1 MPYLHNRGKY
11 SVESIY
17 YPSWKYLC
25 TIVSFSEACFLIEIL
40 QRIKISPFKLKMI
53 FYENDTLPIRNP
65 IYSRYS
71 GQKIDAIIIDDTK
84 SKRRS
89 GGRPSI
95 KGVLGLN
102 LESGKEYLLYLGL
115 SESWSGVL
123 SYLRENYSIS
133 DEAYAICDGDEKL
146 QLHLKKDGYKIQ
158 QCTNHFVK
166 TSMYYLWKEH
176 YPKRDR
182 TRIKKDISR
191 IISTLKNS
199 VKKHRIDRDFKRLE
213 WRIDQTKEELLA
225 IANELLL
232 ATNKDSNVAKFILRT
247 YDKVTLF
254 AELATR
260 DITIPDN
267 NNHIE
272 NLMGIVGQK
281 VKKNHQ
287 SWVDDNLN
295 RMLKIIWYIIS

>member
-1 MPYLHNRGKY
+1 VPYLHNRGKY
-11 SVESIY
+11 SDDSIY

-40 QRIKISPFKLKMI
+40 QGIKLSSFKLKTI

-71 GQKIDAIIIDDTK
+71 DQKIDAIIIDDTK

-95 KGVLGLN
+95 KGVLGIN
-102 LESGKEYLLYLGL
+102 LESREEYVLFLGL
-115 SESWSGVL
+115 FESWSGVL
-123 SYLRENYSIS
+123 SYLRKNYSIA
-133 DEAYAICDGDEKL
+133 DEIYAICDGDYQL
-146 QLHLKKDGYKIQ
+146 QSHLKKDGYKIQ

-166 TSMYYLWKEH
+166 TSMYYLWSEQ

-182 TRIKKDISR
+182 KRIKKEISR

-199 VKKHRIDRDFKRLE
+199 VKKHTEDRDFKRLE
-213 WRIDQTKEELLA
+213 WRINKTKDDLLA
-225 IANELLL
+225 IANEVL
-232 ATNKDSNVAKFILRT
+232 ATNKDSNAAKFILRT
-247 YDKVTLF
+247 YEKVTLF

-260 DITIPDN
+260 DIKIHDN

-281 VKKNHQ
+281 VKKNRQ
-287 SWVDDNLN
+287 SWVDNNLN
-295 RMLKIIWYIIS
+295 IMLKMIWHIIS

>member
-11 SVESIY
+11 SDDSIY

-40 QRIKISPFKLKMI
+40 QGTKVSSFKLKTI
-53 FYENDTLPIRNP
+53 FYENNTLPIRNP

-71 GQKIDAIIIDDTK
+71 DQRIDAIIIDDTK

-95 KGVLGLN
+95 KGVLGIN
-102 LESGKEYLLYLGL
+102 LESGEEYLLFLGL
-115 SESWSGVL
+115 FESWSGVL
-123 SYLRENYSIS
+123 SYLRENYSIA
-133 DEAYAICDGDEKL
+133 EEVYAICDGDYQL
-146 QLHLKKDGYKIQ
+146 QSHLEKDGYNIQ

-166 TSMYYLWKEH
+166 TSMYYLWREQ

-199 VKKHRIDRDFKRLE
+199 VKKHREDRDFKRLE
-213 WRIDQTKEELLA
+213 WRINKTKEELLA
-225 IANELLL
+225 IANELL
-232 ATNKDSNVAKFILRT
+232 ATNKDSNAAKFILRT

-254 AELATR
+254 AELTTR
-260 DITIPDN
+260 DIIIHDN

-287 SWVDDNLN
+287 SWVDNNLN
-295 RMLKIIWYIIS
+295 IMLKIIWYIIS